1 MSFFYFYKMK
11 KTAFIL
17 FGFVGA
23 LLSAQFHISITAKE
37 GFAPKEVY
45 LFTTN
50 GSKDMLVTKLS
61 KTNDQW
67 SFKYPGQY
75 MGMMKAYFPEI
86 NYSLNFIS
94 ENRDVNIKLDTQGSR
109 VSEVLYIDES
119 NKMMDLVQ
127 DFQRKQQ
134 TILPVLYQ
142 MKEFYKPSSAF
153 SQAMDKEISVLTGK
167 LPDVSKYPFITYY
180 TNNYSKFLGKPS
192 TQSDVS
198 QSEIIQFISH
208 SNEMLET
215 STLLRPILQDYLSTA
230 GNTEVAVENLL
241 KAVNLETPR
250 GQTVLSELIEIF
262 DTYSMTELKDKYL
275 AEAKNLKCTIND
287 RLASTIKSNDAVALG
302 ATFENYVF
310 SKPVKTQA
318 RSLYEVKA
326 DKKVIVFWSSTC
338 SHCETELPKFIPYYS
353 QMKAKNIEIVG
364 LSLDVDKASYDSKA
378 NHYPWINDTELRG
391 WNSTFA
397 EKYNVRA
404 TPTYYILDK
413 NNRIIAKPDHIADVL
428 ENLGL
433 K

>member
-1 MSFFYFYKMK
+1 MK
-11 KTAFIL
+11 KIFFIL
-17 FGFVGA
+17 FGFAGA
-23 LLSAQFHISITAKE
+23 LLSGQFNISITAKD

-50 GSKDMLVTKLS
+50 GSKDMLVTKLTKKS
-61 KTNDQW
+61 NQW
-67 SFKYPGQY
+67 SYRYPNQY

-94 ENRDVNIKLDTQGSR
+94 ENRDVNIQLDTQGSK
-109 VSEVLYIDES
+109 VSEVSYLDES

-134 TILPVLYQ
+134 TILPVLFQ
-142 MKEFYKPSSAF
+142 MKEFYKSSSVF
-153 SQAMDKEISVLTGK
+153 SQAIDKEISFLSGK
-167 LPDVSKYPFITYY
+167 LPDVSKYPFIIYY
-180 TNNYSKFLGKPS
+180 TNNYAKFLGKSATQPS
-192 TQSDVS
+192 VS
-198 QSEIIQFISH
+198 QNEVIQFISN

-262 DTYSMTELKDKYL
+262 DTYSMTALKDKYL
-275 AEAKNLKCTIND
+275 SEAKNLKCTINE
-287 RLASTIKSNDAVALG
+287 RLASTIKTNDAVALG
-302 ATFENYVF
+302 ATFENHVF
-310 SKPVKTQA
+310 NKPVKTQA
-318 RSLYEVKA
+318 KSLYDVKA

-364 LSLDVDKASYDSKA
+364 LSLDVDKASFDSKA
-378 NHYPWINDTELRG
+378 NNYPWINDTELRG
-391 WNSTFA
+391 WNSSFA
-397 EKYNVRA
+397 EKYNVHA
-404 TPTYYILDK
+404 TPTYFILDK
-413 NNRIIAKPDHIADVL
+413 NNKIVAKPDHIADVL

>member
-1 MSFFYFYKMK
+1 MK
-11 KTAFIL
+11 KIFFIL
-17 FGFVGA
+17 FAFAGA
-23 LLSAQFHISITAKE
+23 LFYAQFNISITAKE

-61 KTNDQW
+61 KKNNQW
-67 SFKYPGQY
+67 SYRYPNQY

-94 ENRDVNIKLDTQGSR
+94 ENKDVNIQLDTQGNK
-109 VSEVLYIDES
+109 VSEVSYLDES
-119 NKMMDLVQ
+119 NKMMDMVQ

-153 SQAMDKEISVLTGK
+153 SQAMDKEISFLSGK
-167 LPDVSKYPFITYY
+167 LPDMSKYPFITYY
-180 TNNYSKFLGKPS
+180 TNNYAKFLGKS
-192 TQSDVS
+192 ATQPAVS
-198 QSEIIQFISH
+198 QNEIVQFISN

-275 AEAKNLKCTIND
+275 SEAKNLKCTIND
-287 RLASTIKSNDAVALG
+287 RLASTIKTNDAVAIG

-310 SKPVKTQA
+310 NKPVKAQA
-318 RSLYEVKA
+318 KSLYDVKA

-364 LSLDVDKASYDSKA
+364 LSLDVDKASFDSKA
-378 NHYPWINDTELRG
+378 NNYPWINDTELRG
-391 WNSTFA
+391 WNSSFA
-397 EKYNVRA
+397 EKYNVHA
-404 TPTYYILDK
+404 TPTYFILDK
-413 NNRIIAKPDHIADVL
+413 NNKIIAKPDHIADVL

>member
-1 MSFFYFYKMK
+1 MK
-11 KTAFIL
+11 KTFFIL
-17 FGFVGA
+17 FGFADA
-23 LLSAQFHISITAKE
+23 LLSAQFNISITTKE

-61 KTNDQW
+61 KKSNQW
-67 SFKYPGQY
+67 SYRYPNQY

-86 NYSLNFIS
+86 NYSLNFIT
-94 ENRDVNIKLDTQGSR
+94 ENKDVNIQLDTQGSR
-109 VSEVLYIDES
+109 VSEVSYLDES
-119 NKMMDLVQ
+119 NKMMDVVQ

-153 SQAMDKEISVLTGK
+153 SQAIDKEISFLSGK

-180 TNNYSKFLGKPS
+180 TNNYAKFLGKSATQPS
-192 TQSDVS
+192 VS
-198 QSEIIQFISH
+198 QNEIVQFISN

-215 STLLRPILQDYLSTA
+215 STLLHPILQSYLSTA

-275 AEAKNLKCTIND
+275 SEAKNLKCTIND
-287 RLASTIKSNDAVALG
+287 RLASTIKTNDAVALG

-310 SKPVKTQA
+310 NKPIKTQA
-318 RSLYEVKA
+318 KSLYDVKA

-364 LSLDVDKASYDSKA
+364 LSLDVDKASFDSKA
-378 NHYPWINDTELRG
+378 NNYPWINDTELRG
-391 WNSTFA
+391 WNSSFA
-397 EKYNVRA
+397 EKYNVHA
-404 TPTYYILDK
+404 TPTYFILDK
-413 NNRIIAKPDHIADVL
+413 NNKIVAKPDHIADVI